1 MEIQQIRVFVKVV
14 ETASFTRAAEQISLT
29 QPAVSHQIKKLEGE
43 LGQPLL
49 HRDGKQV
56 RATYAG
62 EVLFDYGRR
71 ILGLID
77 EAQNTLAEMAHG
89 ETGRLTLA
97 AIGTTTVYL
106 LPDILYQFRTDH
118 PGIQIILRTLGA
130 EEIEKMVEAGEAD
143 LGIVG
148 SHISTAGFTAI
159 PLMDDSVIPV
169 VHPSHPFATRGAA
182 RLADLAADPLILFGG
197 WKNWTDYV
205 LSMFQEA
212 RAIPHSDLQVDS
224 IEAVKQ
230 MVARGLGFTIIPAIA
245 AEEEIRTGKLVALTL
260 TDIRPMQRQI
270 MLIYKRGR
278 RLPAATRLFVN
289 ALQAACTVLVAADRR
304 NRSATKQ

>member
-1 MEIQQIRVFVKVV
+1 M
-14 ETASFTRAAEQISLT
+14 SLT
-29 QPAVSHQIKKLEGE
+29 QPAVSHQIKKLETGF
-43 LGQPLL
+43 GQRLL

-56 RATYAG
+56 RPTYAG
-62 EVLFDYGRR
+62 EILFEYGHR
-71 ILGLID
+71 ILGLVD
-77 EAQNTLAEMAHG
+77 EAQNTLGEMVHG
-89 ETGRLTLA
+89 EAGRLTLA

-130 EEIEKMVEAGEAD
+130 EEIEKMVETGEAD

-159 PLMDDSVIPV
+159 PLLNDFVIPV
-169 VHPSHPFATRGAA
+169 VAPGHPFARNGEA
-182 RLADLAADPLILFGG
+182 RLADLAREPLILFGG

-212 RAIPHSDLQVDS
+212 RALPHSDLQVDS

-230 MVARGLGFTIIPAIA
+230 MVTRGLGFTIIPAIA
-245 AEEEIRTGKLVALTL
+245 AEEEIRSGKLVALRL
-260 TDIRPMQRQI
+260 TDIRPMRRQI

-278 RLPAATRLFVN
+278 RLPAATRLFVS
-289 ALQAACTVLVAADRR
+289 ALQAACTEKAAAVE
-304 NRSATKQ
+304 RSAAERTAV